1 MLRRVLCAPLGA
13 VLLIAGCANN
23 DYPVRRVET
32 PVNVTHEVAFGDY
45 RRVYNTTYH
54 IVNRYGVIQAASY
67 RYGEITALVSEDTS
81 LFDKTRRT
89 ILARIFP
96 KDDYYDVECQVLV
109 AVEDG
114 DVRAFPD
121 QFQREYSWKTVAR
134 DNGCEVRLNNE
145 IRAALSGGAWEA
157 KEPLTPKPRQA
168 AVDEPRRG
176 AKRTQGQEAPTDEV
190 VLAPRRGERT
200 SDQPQEGAI
209 PAEAFARA
217 GAASLMAG
225 SPERAEE
232 ACRAALRQD
241 PRDPFAPWLLAHA
254 LLAEG
259 RLDEASAAVGR
270 AVEANPAWL
279 KNQLSLEELHGKRPD
294 TRALE
299 ERAPREPELLPL
311 LAYVRYA
318 AGDASGALAACDQR
332 LERGPDPTASSL
344 RRQVVAALERTQG
357 LEEF

>member
-1 MLRRVLCAPLGA
+1 MLRRVLCAPVGA
-13 VLLIAGCANN
+13 VLLIAGCASN

-96 KDDYYDVECQVLV
+96 RDDYYEVECQVLI

-134 DNGCEVRLNNE
+134 DQGCEVRLNNE
-145 IRAALSGGAWEA
+145 IRAALSGGAWQA

-168 AVDEPRRG
+168 AVDEAPRRT
-176 AKRTQGQEAPTDEV
+176 KRTQGEEAPTDEV
-190 VLAPRRGERT
+190 VLSPRRDRT
-200 SDQPQEGAI
+200 PSGPEQAVV

-217 GAASLMAG
+217 GAASLLAG

-232 ACRAALRQD
+232 ACRAALAQD

-259 RLDEASAAVGR
+259 RLDEASQAVSAAV
-270 AVEANPAWL
+270 AANPAWL
-279 KNQLSLEELHGKRPD
+279 RSQIALDELHGARLD
-294 TRALE
+294 TSALE
-299 ERAPREPELLPL
+299 DRAQREPELLVL
-311 LAYVRYA
+311 LAYVRFA
-318 AGDASGALAACDQR
+318 GGDAHGALSACDRR
-332 LERGPDPTASSL
+332 LESAQDPAAAALRG
-344 RRQVVAALERTQG
+344 QVVAALERSQG